1 MASDVVS
8 LSLGDLIRRLHNAI
22 MDFVGAIDETI
33 RQDRSVSA
41 QEIRTLRD
49 HIRQRI
55 QANESPED
63 NKQLLKILDLFSS
76 NSAVIELIRE
86 DAEDWLKFLD
96 DIEKGVEQKLASG
109 NLTGD
114 ELGEIKQMQR
124 LTAEIKAIIRK

>member
-1 MASDVVS
+1 MASDVVG

-22 MDFVGAIDETI
+22 MDFIGAIDETI

-49 HIRQRI
+49 HIRQKL

-76 NSAVIELIRE
+76 NSAVIGLVRE

-96 DIEKGVEQKLASG
+96 DIEKSMERKGESG
-109 NLTGD
+109 SLSEDERKELMDIKRLT
-114 ELGEIKQMQR
+114 GEIKAV
-124 LTAEIKAIIRK
+124 LRK

>member
-33 RQDRSVSA
+33 RQDRSVSV

-96 DIEKGVEQKLASG
+96 DIEKSMERRDQSG
-109 NLTGD
+109 SLSDYERKELMDIKRLTG
-114 ELGEIKQMQR
+114 
-124 LTAEIKAIIRK
+124 EIKAILRK